1 MFSRVTVQAVIE
13 DSSSLP
19 HTASILSP
27 YAFEMR
33 PNGFAGKVPNYR
45 VFVERVAFRLHVR
58 IVPDYLAVSVVAA
71 VVAGARH
78 NPTSVER
85 LRAEIS
91 KAGWTPDVELST
103 AIFRI
108 HASFDDV
115 LHADEMELE
124 SAPVRIGLLLSEF
137 VLDQLIVTRPI
148 GETRP
153 AVERPVGEE
162 SQSDVWLYDPTERD
176 RATRVHR
183 SLENWLMAKL
193 REMAIE
199 PLDPAGE
206 PYFDLAW
213 RIGPVLHVC
222 EVKSSS
228 NDEVHQLRLGLG
240 QIIQYRHL
248 LSRTSARIPVIASI
262 LIEGA
267 PADLRWV
274 EICALQNVLLF
285 WPGRWDEVLGDLVS
299 IGDPN
304 GH

>member
-1 MFSRVTVQAVIE
+1 MQAAID
-13 DSSSLP
+13 DSPSLP

-27 YAFEMR
+27 YAFELR

-45 VFVERVAFRLHVR
+45 VFVERVAYRLHAR

-78 NPTSVER
+78 NPQTVER
-85 LRAEIS
+85 LRAAIS

-103 AIFRI
+103 AVFRI

-115 LHADEMELE
+115 LRADEMELE
-124 SAPVRIGLLLSEF
+124 NASVRIGLLLSDF
-137 VLDQLIVTRPI
+137 VLDQLIITRPV
-148 GETRP
+148 GEMRP
-153 AVERPVGEE
+153 AVERPVGDE
-162 SQSDVWLYDPTERD
+162 SASEVWLYDPAERD
-176 RATRVHR
+176 RATQVHR

-193 REMAIE
+193 RERTIE

-213 RIGPVLHVC
+213 RVGLVLHVC

-228 NDEVHQLRLGLG
+228 NNEVHQLRLGLG

-248 LSRTSARIPVIASI
+248 LGRTAARVPVMASI
-262 LIEGA
+262 LIEGP
-267 PADLRWV
+267 PADMRWV
-274 EICALQNVLLF
+274 QICVEQQVLLF
-285 WPGRWDEVLGDLVS
+285 WPACWDDVLGELTSTAGLDER
-299 IGDPN
+299 
-304 GH
+304 